1 VRGGAPGK
9 RTLEERLARKIESRL
24 ASLFVADEC
33 WIWTGAVTGSP
44 RGGYGQIKIGGGSA
58 SPTLV
63 HRLMY
68 EREYGPIPE
77 GERLDH
83 RCEVKACVRPS
94 HLRIA
99 THAENLRS
107 HYERFRAVA

>member
-1 VRGGAPGK
+1 
-9 RTLEERLARKIESRL
+9 
-24 ASLFVADEC
+24 
-33 WIWTGAVTGSP
+33 
-44 RGGYGQIKIGGGSA
+44 
-58 SPTLV
+58 
-63 HRLMY
+63 MY